1 MWNKQP
7 ETKAP
12 ETRTSQDSS
21 PSYSTPS
28 ASSAP
33 VSSSRPSTP
42 TARNMS
48 VLGAGIEI
56 KGQISGSEDLQIDGK
71 VEGPIRLNGQKLT
84 VGTTGKLHSEI
95 SAREVV
101 VHGSVTGNLQT
112 TDRVEIRKDAS
123 VVGDVKA
130 ARISVEDGAHFKG
143 KIEIERGHKSGSSGA
158 SSGSSAASEQHHDA
172 PSLVGSAN

>member
-12 ETRTSQDSS
+12 ETRTLQDST
-21 PSYSTPS
+21 PSYSTSTPG

-33 VSSSRPSTP
+33 ASTQRFNAP

-48 VLGAGIEI
+48 VLGAGIEV

-71 VEGPIRLNGQKLT
+71 VDGPIHLHGQKLT
-84 VGTTGKLHSEI
+84 VGATGKLSSDI

-143 KIEIERGHKSGSSGA
+143 KIEIERGHKNV
-158 SSGSSAASEQHHDA
+158 SSAVEQHRDVA
-172 PSLVGSAN
+172 SLVGSAN

>member
-12 ETRTSQDSS
+12 ETRTSQDST
-21 PSYSTPS
+21 PSHSTSTPG

-33 VSSSRPSTP
+33 ASTPRYNAP

-48 VLGAGIEI
+48 VLGAGIEVR
-56 KGQISGSEDLQIDGK
+56 GQISGSEDLQIDGK
-71 VEGPIRLNGQKLT
+71 VDGPIRLNGQKLT
-84 VGTTGKLHSEI
+84 VGATGKLNSEI

-143 KIEIERGHKSGSSGA
+143 KIEIERGHKSGP
-158 SSGSSAASEQHHDA
+158 SAVEQHHDV
-172 PSLVGSAN
+172 PSLVGSTN